1 MRSRGPEGRGSV
13 KQAVEIDSYA
23 KWGIPPGLY
32 SWGGLSIKGGW
43 IGELKNSLTP
53 FSVVCQTLLA
63 GLCWMPGT
71 LSERPKSSEESST
84 LSMWDVQSKTKQPG
98 QTQFYSQIGG
108 YSDTY
113 SSTIL
118 LWKIK
123 RMKYAIVDYFYSI
136 ISKVELFLFTLGL
149 FPASWREG
157 LPVKIKTTQ
166 RNGTLTI
173 YKVYLTKVLK
183 FINI

>member
-1 MRSRGPEGRGSV
+1 MDFGKWFWFGGDLHVCWWWNGS
-13 KQAVEIDSYA
+13 D
-23 KWGIPPGLY
+23 W
-32 SWGGLSIKGGW
+32 WRFW
-43 IGELKNSLTP
+43 ITESAYIFATVQILP
-53 FSVVCQTLLA
+53 FY
-63 GLCWMPGT
+63 
-71 LSERPKSSEESST
+71 PK
-84 LSMWDVQSKTKQPG
+84 LIQSKTKQPG
-98 QTQFYSQIGG
+98 QTQFYSQIGR
-108 YSDTY
+108 YSNTY

-123 RMKYAIVDYFYSI
+123 RMKYAIVDCFYSI

-149 FPASWREG
+149 FLASWREG

-166 RNGTLTI
+166 RNGTLAI